1 MTLRNKIRNT
11 ATAGQTDKT
20 ESGFTLIEV
29 AVAMLVIMIA
39 LLGVFVTFTWAIT
52 YNAGNNS
59 RAQALAVLQEEVE
72 RLRSLKFTPSFT
84 DADLAGGTRAPRIV
98 VSPNGGTFGV
108 RVEVDDDPA
117 TAGTQIDAN
126 SPLKEIR
133 VAVRLERPSPGWQA
147 AVPATVIMRRV
158 RSN

>member
-1 MTLRNKIRNT
+1 MTSQNT
-11 ATAGQTDKT
+11 RTKTEGRLET

-29 AVAMLVIMIA
+29 SVAMLVIMIA

-84 DADLAGGTRAPRIV
+84 DADLAGGARDPRIV
-98 VSPNGGTFGV
+98 VSSNGGTFGV
-108 RVEVDDDPA
+108 RVEVDDDP
-117 TAGTQIDAN
+117 TTDGVQINPSSA
-126 SPLKEIR
+126 LKEIR
-133 VAVRLERPSPGWQA
+133 VSVRLERPSPGWQA
-147 AVPATVIMRRV
+147 AIPATVVLRRV